1 MNSLLK
7 NLFISFIGIFLLI
20 SILLLVILWNFSNN
34 IPDYKFLKNYKP
46 PVSSKVYAGDGNLVA
61 DFSKEKR
68 IFVPYRSIPKNV
80 INAFLSAEDKNFFS
94 HPGVDAKGVLRATIN
109 NFKNIMTSKRLEGAS
124 TITQQVAKNFLLT
137 NEVSLNRK
145 LKEAILAFRIE
156 RALTKE
162 RILELYLNQIYL
174 GSGAYGVAAAS
185 LEYFDKSIKEL
196 DYAEA
201 ALLAL
206 DDAGLDIGNMEAFYC
221 GNLGQANA
229 MVGQR
234 ILQEIGQT
242 GIPVVNC
249 SNACATGATAFR
261 EAWTSIK
268 AGLYDVV
275 LAVGVEQM
283 GTGLLGGAGGGVGI
297 PKEGLL
303 GSGTMPA
310 VFAEAGMEHARQ
322 YGTTFEQFAKISV
335 KNHHHSTMNPK
346 ARYQIETPLD
356 EVMNAEMISYPNT
369 KLMCSVN
376 VDGAAAAV
384 LVSEKKAKELGMQ
397 RAVRIKASVMTSDPY
412 QERDLVMP
420 DVNSC
425 TRKAAAEA
433 YEMAGLNSE
442 DIDLVELH
450 DCFATAEMLHYENL
464 GLCGDGEA
472 GRLIDEGEV
481 ELGGRIP
488 VNVSG
493 GLLSKGHPLGATGI
507 ANIYEVCTHLRGEA
521 GARQVENAKI
531 GMTHVIGLGSACGI
545 HILEKV

>member
-1 MNSLLK
+1 MSDVY
-7 NLFISFIGIFLLI
+7 
-20 SILLLVILWNFSNN
+20 IL
-34 IPDYKFLKNYKP
+34 
-46 PVSSKVYAGDGNLVA
+46 
-61 DFSKEKR
+61 
-68 IFVPYRSIPKNV
+68 
-80 INAFLSAEDKNFFS
+80 
-94 HPGVDAKGVLRATIN
+94 GVDMIKFGRFPDRSVP
-109 NFKNIMTSKRLEGAS
+109 NIG
-124 TITQQVAKNFLLT
+124 
-137 NEVSLNRK
+137 
-145 LKEAILAFRIE
+145 
-156 RALTKE
+156 
-162 RILELYLNQIYL
+162 
-174 GSGAYGVAAAS
+174 
-185 LEYFDKSIKEL
+185 
-196 DYAEA
+196 AEA
-201 ALLAL
+201 ALMAL
-206 DDAGLDIGNMEAFYC
+206 DDAGLTIEDMQALYC
-221 GNLGQANA
+221 GNLGQSSG

-249 SNACATGATAFR
+249 ANACATGATAFR

-283 GTGLLGGAGGGVGI
+283 GKGLLGGTGAGKGI

-346 ARYQIETPLD
+346 AMYQIETPLD
-356 EVMNAEMISYPNT
+356 DVMNAEMISYPNT

-376 VDGAAAAV
+376 VDGSAAAV
-384 LVSEKKAKELGMQ
+384 LVSEKKAKELGME
-397 RAVRIKASVMTSDPY
+397 RAVKVRASVITSDPY

-425 TRKAAAEA
+425 TRKAAKEA
-433 YEMAGLNSE
+433 YEMAGVGAE

-464 GLCGDGEA
+464 GLCEDGEA
-472 GRLIDEGEV
+472 GRMIDEGEV
-481 ELGGRIP
+481 ELGGRVP

-507 ANIYEVCTHLRGEA
+507 ANIYEVSTHLRGEA
-521 GARQVENAKI
+521 GNRQVEGARL
-531 GMTHVIGLGSACGI
+531 GLTHVIGLGSACGI
-545 HILEKV
+545 HILEKVN